1 MPRPHRDALAHIAR
15 KSNFRCD
22 ERQPPMPTGR
32 AVSPNAQRQRA
43 YRERERERDPEGF
56 RRRTASYKRELRAR
70 RAERNVAKDG
80 DAADAA
86 ATRVRSTARRPTP
99 RPTSDERTHSKPTE
113 PPERRRAPTPER
125 HRARET
131 SVRVRPPTPPPPER
145 GTVDPIHASSCG
157 DVEAQI
163 RRRRDQ
169 MRARDPEA
177 RLPTDG
183 TIATQFSR
191 IKLLYRHMYG
201 REFACRDFEWTR
213 DTARVLAFIDSNER
227 WQTDSTR
234 NCHRTALAAILR
246 NLEGFEDVARAYGH
260 EVSAA
265 NRVIHQQIGENSLR
279 GTQRRNYM
287 TWEELVRRISQ
298 IPRGTMDSALT
309 AIYTYAPPRR
319 LLDYALM
326 RVTRAAE
333 PERLDTTYNY
343 MAIDAHRA
351 PTRFV
356 FNRYKTATSTGQ
368 QIIEASSF
376 GQQAN
381 QILKEYIVAA
391 RLVEGDLLFGD
402 HGRPH
407 TNFSRLVSTTFER
420 WTGKGVSVDL
430 LRHAFITHALSLRPT
445 LNERAELARVMGHSV
460 RTQAEYEVIDQ
471 TLEPRVR
478 S

>member
-1 MPRPHRDALAHIAR
+1 M
-15 KSNFRCD
+15 
-22 ERQPPMPTGR
+22 G
-32 AVSPNAQRQRA
+32 
-43 YRERERERDPEGF
+43 
-56 RRRTASYKRELRAR
+56 
-70 RAERNVAKDG
+70 
-80 DAADAA
+80 
-86 ATRVRSTARRPTP
+86 
-99 RPTSDERTHSKPTE
+99 
-113 PPERRRAPTPER
+113 
-125 HRARET
+125 RAREPT
-131 SVRVRPPTPPPPER
+131 VRVRPPTPPPPER
-145 GTVDPIHASSCG
+145 GTVDPINAASCG
-157 DVEAQI
+157 DIEAQI
-163 RRRRDQ
+163 RRRRDE
-169 MRARDPEA
+169 MRARDPQA

-201 REFACRDFEWTR
+201 RDFACRDFEWTR
-213 DTARVLAFIDSNER
+213 DTARVLEFIDSNKR
-227 WQTDSTR
+227 WKTDSTR
-234 NCHRTALAAILR
+234 NCHRTALAAVLR

-279 GTQRRNYM
+279 GAQRQNYM

-333 PERLDTTYNY
+333 PERLDVAHNY
-343 MAIDAHRA
+343 VAIDAHRA

-391 RLVEGDLLFGD
+391 RLLEGDLLFGD
-402 HGRPH
+402 HGRVH

-460 RTQAEYEVIDQ
+460 RTQSEYEVLDQ